1 MHGSILLVTIPLRPG
16 HTPGDLQFFSFLEV
30 YTLPLVTQKLRQFP
44 TLELLIDLTYVFA
57 TVTSFLSIQKQ
68 NDTFSSQLLWT
79 FSWVYWEKDNE
90 SVVKLKHEQ

>member
-57 TVTSFLSIQKQ
+57 TVTSFLSIQNK
-68 NDTFSSQLLWT
+68 TT
-79 FSWVYWEKDNE
+79 R
-90 SVVKLKHEQ
+90 SVHNFYERFPEFIERRIMKV